1 MAGGARQLQTI
12 TDNTLDISN
21 ALFAQSHWLLVLAQQ
36 FPPPVESSLS
46 SASANTLLAL
56 RQRRLGAMSYALR
69 RLRDQLHPL
78 LADEVTITVEAQ
90 PWQNLSV
97 ALYESTRNLDRLVG
111 RLLAGSYDAQE
122 GEMMLKELPDDIS
135 KVDMLILASSK

>member
-1 MAGGARQLQTI
+1 
-12 TDNTLDISN
+12 
-21 ALFAQSHWLLVLAQQ
+21 
-36 FPPPVESSLS
+36 
-46 SASANTLLAL
+46 
-56 RQRRLGAMSYALR
+56 MSYALR